1 MSTPLARM
9 VERARGSLSSAEP
22 LIPSRFA
29 AGADGLAPGVLP
41 SGDTDPAW
49 RPDLGQLP
57 AEAAV
62 PAGTTAATEATAPAG
77 TTAAARTTAPAEATA
92 PAETSAPHGTPV
104 RHLGEDMRQIARV
117 AAEMPGAAS
126 TSVDAAAS
134 QVTPPSYV
142 TPASPVRG
150 TSPMS
155 GTSLPPRDA
164 DAHDVAATPDAGLV
178 PAGDVPRV
186 AAVRGTSVQPA
197 SVAGISVPTNPAAG
211 SPEITITI
219 GHIEVRAAPSSQ
231 QSPQRGRPQCRPRVS
246 LGDFLAQGEDGRR

>member
-29 AGADGLAPGVLP
+29 AGGDGFAPGVLP

-49 RPDLGQLP
+49 RPGPGQLP

-62 PAGTTAATEATAPAG
+62 PAGTTPATEATAPAG

-104 RHLGEDMRQIARV
+104 RHLGEDMQQIARV

-134 QVTPPSYV
+134 HVTPPSYV

-178 PAGDVPRV
+178 PARGVPRV
-186 AAVRGTSVQPA
+186 AAA
-197 SVAGISVPTNPAAG
+197 SVAGISLPANPAAG

-231 QSPQRGRPQCRPRVS
+231 QSPQRGRPQFRPRVS